1 MHIED
6 VARIGFAAGRLACQQ
21 SNLAM
26 RGGVFGEIVDHDQ
39 PMLPA
44 IAEILRHR
52 EAGERR
58 DPLQARRTRRS
69 RHYDDTALGPALGP
83 DRLDGAP
90 HAGCLLPD
98 GDIDTDDIAI
108 LLVDDCVIATV
119 VLPMARSPMMSS
131 RWPRPSANSVST
143 TTMPVCTGWVTRSRS
158 IVAGAGRST

>member
-39 PMLPA
+39 PMLLA

-83 DRLDGAP
+83 DSS
-90 HAGCLLPD
+90 
-98 GDIDTDDIAI
+98 
-108 LLVDDCVIATV
+108 
-119 VLPMARSPMMSS
+119 MARRTLDAFCPT
-131 RWPRPSANSVST
+131 AT
-143 TTMPVCTGWVTRSRS
+143 
-158 IVAGAGRST
+158 